1 MRRGSIFNGTRSW
14 LLYNVCFPAIIYA
27 KKGWIGHF
35 EFEISLNLISNPK
48 KKCVVL
54 SWASFWMKL
63 SIAPAR
69 VGLGITTYLSIKT
82 LANSFQDGMP
92 RVAYLK
98 VNYMYSWVRIS
109 ENHFFLGFHVLL
121 GLRHLD
127 DRVWHIHL
135 HRFSWIYNSAIP
147 ATQKSTQPQ
156 MQRMFL
162 Q

>member
-14 LLYNVCFPAIIYA
+14 LLYNVCFLALIHA
-27 KKGWIGHF
+27 KRVWFADSDSKLLNENF
-35 EFEISLNLISNPK
+35 KNSLKEFWNP

-98 VNYMYSWVRIS
+98 VSFSIILSGRLCLGRAVQKNKLFTAQT
-109 ENHFFLGFHVLL
+109 NFLNILLLSLFTWPLILAVLWL
-121 GLRHLD
+121 
-127 DRVWHIHL
+127 
-135 HRFSWIYNSAIP
+135 N
-147 ATQKSTQPQ
+147 
-156 MQRMFL
+156 
-162 Q
+162 